1 MRRPVAGSPRPR
13 IAALLAAAWR
23 KEEEGRVAGGLRVL
37 PSRWLAVPVC
47 RPRAARRADSPPL
60 TRCSPCR
67 LATACPPPREDRRGW
82 DLGDRREGDGR
93 TGGTEKNARWR
104 GVPPTL
110 GRGAL
115 ACRRRWLRSEE
126 G

>member
-37 PSRWLAVPVC
+37 PSRWLAVPC
-47 RPRAARRADSPPL
+47 APRAAVRRSALRARHAASH
-60 TRCSPCR
+60 
-67 LATACPPPREDRRGW
+67 AVAPREDRRGW